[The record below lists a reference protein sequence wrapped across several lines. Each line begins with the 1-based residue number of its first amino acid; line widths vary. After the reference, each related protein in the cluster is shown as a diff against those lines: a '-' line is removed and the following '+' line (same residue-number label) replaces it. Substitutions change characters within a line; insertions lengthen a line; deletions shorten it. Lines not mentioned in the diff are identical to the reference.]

1 MSANWASSEN
11 FSGGLSYNRKIEK
24 RFILRNNDL
33 ASSEYAAN
41 VNTALK
47 NPSVTAKK
55 PSLICK
61 KVVLVAKKR
70 GKRICPIQSLF

>member
-1 MSANWASSEN
+1 MGANWASKEN
-11 FSGGLSYNRKIEK
+11 FSGGLANNRKIEK